1 MNRLIPDLVVDRLL
15 HVTPEDLHALSP
27 ETRVVCMDI
36 DGTVTDY
43 HAASVPVEAQER
55 IRSFTAAGLL
65 TVIVSNCSGARVEE
79 VHRLFDGL
87 VTEVMTPADCVDPT
101 DPGDSGRRHRKPA
114 PDMLLEAASRLT
126 VTDPA
131 IGAERAVRP
140 AEMLMIGDQM
150 FKDVLVA
157 RRAGTKAVLL
167 PRLGSHD
174 HLGVRL
180 LQRPVE
186 TVLRV
191 LWRLP
196 VRAEDWP
203 GRLAAVGGR
212 PSGAAAGPG
221 AAHGGR
227 RRAPSSTGWSGNGL
241 PFARFGA
248 GPRPL
253 VVFVGLSPENKADR
267 MSAMMYRFLGKRY
280 TVFAVNR
287 RPGLPQGYTLADM
300 ADDYAA
306 MIRAK
311 FRGPVDVIG
320 ISTGGSIALHFAAD
334 HPELVRRLVI
344 HSSAHSL
351 NEHAK
356 QVQLEYARLAGL
368 GQWRAASAVI
378 VDMMIPRTGVIGRV
392 RGPLVGVGAYL
403 MSLGAPVD
411 ASDLEVTVAAEDQLA
426 FRERL
431 PQITAPTLVGGGT
444 EDPFYSAELF
454 RETAAGIPDSRLALY
469 EGKGHAMLGTAFQ
482 REVLRFLA
490 EE

>member
-227 RRAPSSTGWSGNGL
+227 R
-241 PFARFGA
+241 
-248 GPRPL
+248 
-253 VVFVGLSPENKADR
+253 
-267 MSAMMYRFLGKRY
+267 
-280 TVFAVNR
+280 
-287 RPGLPQGYTLADM
+287 
-300 ADDYAA
+300 
-306 MIRAK
+306 
-311 FRGPVDVIG
+311 
-320 ISTGGSIALHFAAD
+320 
-334 HPELVRRLVI
+334 
-344 HSSAHSL
+344 
-351 NEHAK
+351 
-356 QVQLEYARLAGL
+356 
-368 GQWRAASAVI
+368 
-378 VDMMIPRTGVIGRV
+378 
-392 RGPLVGVGAYL
+392 
-403 MSLGAPVD
+403 
-411 ASDLEVTVAAEDQLA
+411 
-426 FRERL
+426 
-431 PQITAPTLVGGGT
+431 
-444 EDPFYSAELF
+444 
-454 RETAAGIPDSRLALY
+454 
-469 EGKGHAMLGTAFQ
+469 
-482 REVLRFLA
+482 
-490 EE
+490 